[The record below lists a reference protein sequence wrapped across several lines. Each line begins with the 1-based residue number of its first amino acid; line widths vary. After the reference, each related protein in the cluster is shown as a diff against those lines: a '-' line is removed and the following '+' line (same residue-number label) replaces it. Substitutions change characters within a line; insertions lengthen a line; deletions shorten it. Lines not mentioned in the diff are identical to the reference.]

1 MKILSLDSTAS
12 VCSVAVSDGD
22 KLISEI
28 TINTGNTHSETLLP
42 AVENALKLSGTAI
55 DDIDIFACSVGP
67 GSFTG
72 VRIGTATVKGIAYG
86 KGKPCVAVSTLDAL
100 TQNLIC
106 FDGIICPVM
115 NARRGQVYNALYRCE
130 GGVITR
136 LCPDRAI
143 SVDELDREL
152 SEYREPV
159 YLCGDGYDIAINA
172 SKLTAFRY
180 VPTHLRTQSA
190 YSVCICALKKYLRG
204 EYVSDKEL
212 VPTYLR
218 PSQAERER
226 MERLENQKTT

>member
-1 MKILSLDSTAS
+1 MKILSLDSTAL

-42 AVENALKLSGTAI
+42 AVENALRLSNTYI
-55 DDIDIFACSVGP
+55 DDIDVFACSVGP

-86 KGKPCVAVSTLDAL
+86 KNKPCVAVSTLDAL
-100 TQNLIC
+100 AENLSS
-106 FDGIICPVM
+106 FEGILCPVM

-130 GGVITR
+130 SGVITR

-152 SEYREPV
+152 SRYSEPI
-159 YLCGDGYDIAINA
+159 YLCGDGYDITLKG
-172 SKLTAFRY
+172 SKQTKFAD
-180 VPTHLRTQSA
+180 VPMRLRLQSA
-190 YSVCICALKKYLRG
+190 YSVCVCALRKYERG
-204 EYVSDKEL
+204 EYVTDKEL
-212 VPTYLR
+212 APTYLR

-226 MERLENQKTT
+226 MERLEKENKL